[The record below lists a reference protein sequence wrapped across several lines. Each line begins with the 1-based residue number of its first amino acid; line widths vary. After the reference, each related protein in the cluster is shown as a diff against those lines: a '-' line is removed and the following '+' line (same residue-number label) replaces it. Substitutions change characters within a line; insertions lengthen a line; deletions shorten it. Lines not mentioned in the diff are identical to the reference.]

1 MAGFG
6 GRRLLSRGLK
16 MSWEMQVSGTSR
28 NVLPPMRGT
37 EVGSVGGRATTTYI
51 LKGEP
56 ESGVSLLVLTYNTQ
70 HHAHRQKRFVIPFPL
85 NTLRRMQASLTLWSA
100 FCIAA
105 SAAVDEGLVG
115 GCIYGNMLVRYHFY
129 LKDRS

>member
-37 EVGSVGGRATTTYI
+37 EVGSVGGGHGQILQIQRGARERCFPAGADIQHTTSCTPA
-51 LKGEP
+51 KEVCDSFPSQHSPQNAGQ
-56 ESGVSLLVLTYNTQ
+56 SNSLVCFLHSCMLLLSM
-70 HHAHRQKRFVIPFPL
+70 KD
-85 NTLRRMQASLTLWSA
+85 LW
-100 FCIAA
+100 
-105 SAAVDEGLVG
+105 G
-115 GCIYGNMLVRYHFY
+115 GAYMGTCWLDTTFI
-129 LKDRS
+129 